1 MSFQV
6 ERGTPRLLTRRFLA
20 NCLAGA
26 ITGTWSGSLSAS
38 DTDLMKNSN
47 GSSVSLRLLK
57 TIPFRS
63 ERPAGGAIT
72 SLAWNPNGTLLAV
85 AFDWGRKVAVL
96 DTGSWTVVGTFS
108 RTATLN
114 KSSMGFCS
122 DDELVTLPND
132 ERLDSVWALSVYDA
146 RKGKVVDQ
154 ISRPTVMK
162 GIAQSMIV
170 TGDRCFAALNTF
182 VDRQLIA
189 LYFDLKKAEFV
200 DAVPTL
206 PGASALLIAAGPS
219 AQMALSAIERGSGPL
234 RLKPI
239 ALVDLRA
246 RKIERMLPGQAP
258 GIASMAWS
266 PNGQWLASG
275 GSSEQPHDPHPIRI
289 WDVVNGRE
297 KLAISGA
304 YSPVSS
310 VAWHPTLPI
319 FVTKGAK
326 GTGALGSAVRLWSAV
341 DGRLIFEYLTSGQA
355 IVSEVSFHPLT
366 GQLVWTADNALHLF
380 DILQ

>member
-1 MSFQV
+1 M
-6 ERGTPRLLTRRFLA
+6 ERGIPRPLRRGFVA
-20 NCLAGA
+20 NCLAA
-26 ITGTWSGSLSAS
+26 TIAGTWSGSLSAS
-38 DTDLMKNSN
+38 DTDLAKNSS

-57 TIPFRS
+57 SIPFRA
-63 ERPAGGAIT
+63 ERPAGGDIT
-72 SLAWNPNGTLLAV
+72 SLAWNPGGTLLAA

-96 DTGSWTVVGTFS
+96 ETGSWSVAGTFS
-108 RTATLN
+108 RTAMRD
-114 KSSMGFCS
+114 KSSMGFRS
-122 DDELVTLPND
+122 DDQLVTLPND
-132 ERLDSVWALSVYDA
+132 ERLDSVWALGVYDV

-154 ISRPTVMK
+154 VRRPPGMK
-162 GIAQSMIV
+162 DLAQSIIV
-170 TGDRCFAALNTF
+170 TGDRRFAALNTY

-189 LYFDLKKAEFV
+189 LYFDLKKMEFV

-206 PGASALLIAAGPS
+206 PDASALLMAAGPG
-219 AQMALSAIERGSGPL
+219 AQIALSAIERGSGPS

-239 ALVDLRA
+239 ALVDLGA
-246 RKIERMLPGQAP
+246 KKIERILPGQAP

-275 GSSEQPHDPHPIRI
+275 ASSEQPHDPHPIRI
-289 WDVVNGRE
+289 WDAVNGRE
-297 KLAISGA
+297 KIAIPGA

-310 VAWHPTLPI
+310 VAWHPTSPI

-341 DGRLIFEYLTSGQA
+341 DGRLMFEYLAPGQT

-366 GQLVWTADNALHLF
+366 GQLLWAADNALHLF
-380 DILQ
+380 DILH